1 MNLRSISPFLLLG
14 VHLLL
19 WGLLGRSCWVRKA
32 KRTAGVLALL
42 LLLLLTPSQITA
54 PCTAPR
60 AEFVPEGRSALGGNS

>member
-1 MNLRSISPFLLLG
+1 M
-14 VHLLL
+14 H
-19 WGLLGRSCWVRKA
+19 KA